1 MTSKENRV
9 YFEAVLDSKP
19 KRSMFQKDIFL
30 GSENI
35 DEFTP
40 PPGRAEQAA
49 RVLRSL
55 NFRVHH
61 VGTFSISGD
70 GPRWL
75 WERVFITRVKR
86 VTESLGK
93 MHPKIREMSYL
104 SHKAD
109 TPFTI
114 HKKLEGLVEKA
125 YPQPPPVF
133 FESPLPPPVGY
144 HHLNVPDDIA
154 LILRAISV
162 HKLCVTG
169 NRVLVAMPDT
179 GFYNHPF
186 YPWHG
191 YNYNRTLSPD
201 AKCLDQDEIGHGTCQ
216 AANIFATAPNA
227 EFIGIKMK
235 FFGNAT
241 LAFKTASDLFPAVMS
256 VSWGWDVFG
265 NSVPNYL
272 RPLEAAIIEAVQN
285 RGITVC
291 CAGGNYPSTNC
302 FPAQMPDVI
311 AVGGVNVSGD
321 LNGDDFDLEASDY
334 AISFDSAIYPGRHVP
349 DVCGLVGMKPRGIYI
364 VLPTEPNSVAD
375 IDFALAGGPQMI
387 DKTAKDDGWLV
398 TSGTSAAAPQV
409 AGICTLLKEVQPSLS
424 PALINTI
431 LRASARDVTKG
442 QSATGQP
449 AGTGHD
455 GATGAGLVDAYG
467 AYRLACSTHSSA

>member
-1 MTSKENRV
+1 MARKENRV
-9 YFEAVLDSKP
+9 YFEAVLNSKT
-19 KRSMFQKDIFL
+19 KKSMFEKNTFL
-30 GSENI
+30 GPDNI
-35 DEFTP
+35 DEFIP
-40 PPGRAEQAA
+40 QPGRAETVAKI
-49 RVLRSL
+49 LKSL
-55 NFRVHH
+55 KFRVRHI
-61 VGTFSISGD
+61 GTFSISAD

-75 WERVFITRVKR
+75 WERIFKTKVKQAKKR
-86 VTESLGK
+86 VGER
-93 MHPKIREMSYL
+93 HPGNREISYL

-114 HKKLEGLVEKA
+114 HKKLKGLVVKA
-125 YPQPPPVF
+125 YPQLPPEI

-154 LILRAISV
+154 LILRAESV
-162 HKLCVTG
+162 HKQCVMG
-169 NRVLVAMPDT
+169 KGVLVAMPDT

-186 YPWHG
+186 YSWHG
-191 YNYNRTLSPD
+191 YNYHRTLSPD
-201 AKCLDQDEIGHGTCQ
+201 AKYLDRDEWGHGTCQ

-235 FFGNAT
+235 YPGNAT

-256 VSWGWDVFG
+256 ISWGFQVNG

-272 RPLEAAIIEAVQN
+272 KALEAAIIEAVRD

-291 CAGGNYPSTNC
+291 CAGGNHPYTNC
-302 FPAQMPDVI
+302 FPAHMPDVI
-311 AVGGVNVSGD
+311 AVGGVHVSRD
-321 LNGDDFDLEASDY
+321 LNVDDFDLEASDY
-334 AISFDSAIYPGRHVP
+334 AISYDSTIYPGRHVP

-364 VLPTEPNSVAD
+364 MLPTEPNSVAD
-375 IDFALAGGPQMI
+375 IDFALVGGPQMI
-387 DKTAKDDGWLV
+387 DKTAKTDGWLV

-409 AGICTLLKEVQPSLS
+409 AGICALLKDVKSSLT
-424 PALINTI
+424 PTLIKAI

-449 AGTGHD
+449 AGVGHD

-467 AYRLACSTHSSA
+467 AYRLACAASFSS